1 MRGFLTLPH
10 AGMRNELGQESGD
23 YLSVTVQPRTER
35 VVRWLVLVPLVALF
49 ALLRLAKEAPDL
61 LPN

>member
-1 MRGFLTLPH
+1 
-10 AGMRNELGQESGD
+10 MRNELGQESGD